1 MRKGRFYD
9 DGYEFKRVLLCWC
22 VSVWDCCAMRS
33 CIYGKYELFKF
44 LLLLLFSF
52 FFFLFILFLNTS
64 CFCCRAFISVYILRK
79 LTALFNF
86 NFFNFFEKRGHC
98 SKWVFHSSNR
108 VFFIIHRILRGEV
121 E

>member
-1 MRKGRFYD
+1 MSGCTLYEKGSFYD
-9 DGYEFKRVLLCWC
+9 DGCEFKAVLLCWC

-79 LTALFNF
+79 LTALFN
-86 NFFNFFEKRGHC
+86 
-98 SKWVFHSSNR
+98 
-108 VFFIIHRILRGEV
+108 L
-121 E
+121 